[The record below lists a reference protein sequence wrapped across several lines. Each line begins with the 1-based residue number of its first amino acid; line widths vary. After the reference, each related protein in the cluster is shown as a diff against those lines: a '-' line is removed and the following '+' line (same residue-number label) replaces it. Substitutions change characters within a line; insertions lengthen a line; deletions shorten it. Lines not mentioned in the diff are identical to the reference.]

1 MRKFV
6 KFLFTPQTDSPT
18 VAYYAGMLS
27 GVVLTIQVAQLVEN
41 IREQR
46 EWERQMEALR
56 NHEYR
61 IDSLTNE

>member
-6 KFLFTPQTDSPT
+6 KFLFTSQTDSPT

-56 NHEYR
+56 NPDYR